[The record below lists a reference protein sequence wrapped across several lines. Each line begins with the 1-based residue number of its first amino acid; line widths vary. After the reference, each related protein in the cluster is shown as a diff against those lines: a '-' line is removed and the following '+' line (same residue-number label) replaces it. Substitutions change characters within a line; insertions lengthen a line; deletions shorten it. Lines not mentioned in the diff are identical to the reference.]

1 MLLKILSKGVLL
13 FNIKEANQELSHISS
28 RHKTWSQTFQFD
40 WVGRLKPNKACNGAL
55 YSWYCVP
62 TLEYKYNTTWI
73 QIKYNLKQIQYDLKQ
88 IQYDLKPSTAC
99 NWAFYSWY
107 CVPPLEYTAV
117 SFSGGYSIFPKK
129 KRKFSK
135 WYWHNNETNSI
146 TFL

>member
-62 TLEYKYNTTWI
+62 PLEYKYNTTW
-73 QIKYNLKQIQYDLKQ
+73 KQIQYDFNTHTIQLEYKYNRTWIQ
-88 IQYDLKPSTAC
+88 IQYDLNTNKYNLNT
-99 NWAFYSWY
+99 NTIQ
-107 CVPPLEYTAV
+107 LEHKYNTTWIEIQYDLTPV
-117 SFSGGYSIFPKK
+117 IY
-129 KRKFSK
+129 
-135 WYWHNNETNSI
+135 
-146 TFL
+146 